1 MEKGTSLRKDGG
13 DVTQGGDTGQAGLP
27 ALPAPPPEQRGP
39 QALVEARDSSAPQQ
53 VPGQLGGRGSRGGW
67 RFHRGLGSPLGREPS
82 MGSQD
87 LFLGGWGERDSL
99 LARPQHRR
107 GGGGLAAPAPAPA
120 LTDAACVL
128 ELDLQHLHGGGH
140 NHLAGARAAARQHLL
155 QQRQLLPGR
164 EKVGPPGVSGSGGAE
179 PPASDTPPASP
190 ATDTEPGRQ
199 TAHGQGLG
207 RAVGHSIF

>member
-1 MEKGTSLRKDGG
+1 MAVGRGVAGASTEGWAAPWAESRAWAARIFFWAAGEKGTACWLALS
-13 DVTQGGDTGQAGLP
+13 TG
-27 ALPAPPPEQRGP
+27 
-39 QALVEARDSSAPQQ
+39 
-53 VPGQLGGRGSRGGW
+53 GGW
-67 RFHRGLGSPLGREPS
+67 
-82 MGSQD
+82 
-87 LFLGGWGERDSL
+87 
-99 LARPQHRR
+99 
-107 GGGGLAAPAPAPA
+107 GLAAPAPAPA